1 MSPLFNRR
9 QRYTIFKLWYLLS
22 LVRWY
27 SILMVMIAQYL
38 SALFLLNKGA
48 SKLELLV
55 DPKLHISIFATAFII
70 ASGFIIN
77 SFYDLERDTVN
88 RPDRVIF
95 SRLVSQTTCLNFY
108 FFFNTVGVVMSFYVG
123 KRVMLFNF
131 LFSIALWFYSHKLK
145 KKAFWGELSAAL
157 LNIAPFFV
165 VVIFYRI
172 FTFDIFLYL
181 SFIGLMIIIREILKD
196 ILSEKGDLI
205 FGYETLPI
213 KVGMKATKQT
223 IALFMLMTVIPF
235 VVLFKIHGTSVV
247 MGYFFLGELAIIIS
261 LFMLKNAISMK
272 DYERLNM
279 MYKFLTIAGVL
290 SIPLV

>member
-1 MSPLFNRR
+1 
-9 QRYTIFKLWYLLS
+9 
-22 LVRWY
+22 
-27 SILMVMIAQYL
+27 MIAQYL
-38 SALFLLNKGA
+38 SALFLLNKGMD
-48 SKLELLV
+48 KLTLLQ

-95 SRLVSQTTCLNFY
+95 SRLVSQTTCLNVY

-131 LFSIALWFYSHKLK
+131 LFSIVLWFYSHKLK
-145 KKAFWGELSAAL
+145 KKAFLGEFSAAI

-165 VVIFYRI
+165 VVIFYGI

-181 SFIGLMIIIREILKD
+181 SFIGLMIIIREIIKD
-196 ILSEKGDLI
+196 VLSEKGDVI

-213 KVGMKATKQT
+213 KVGRTATKQT
-223 IALFMLMTVIPF
+223 IALFMIMSVIPF
-235 VVLFKIHGTSVV
+235 ALLYYLHGFTLV
-247 MGYFFLGELAIIIS
+247 MGYFFLGEILIIIS
-261 LFMLKNAISMK
+261 GFLLVKANTEADF
-272 DYERLNM
+272 ERLNTI
-279 MYKFLTIAGVL
+279 YKFLMFAGVL

>member
-1 MSPLFNRR
+1 
-9 QRYTIFKLWYLLS
+9 
-22 LVRWY
+22 
-27 SILMVMIAQYL
+27 MIAQYL
-38 SALFLLNKGA
+38 SALFLLNKGG
-48 SKLELLV
+48 SKLELLI

-95 SRLVSQTTCLNFY
+95 NRLVSQTTCLNFY

-123 KRVMLFNF
+123 KSVMLFNF

-165 VVIFYRI
+165 VVIYYHI

-181 SFIGLMIIIREILKD
+181 SFIGLMIVIREIIKD
-196 ILSEKGDLI
+196 VLSEKGDAI

-213 KVGMKATKQT
+213 KIGMKGTKQT
-223 IALFMLMTVIPF
+223 IGTLMLMTLIPF
-235 VVLFKIHGTSVV
+235 GVLYKVHGVSLV
-247 MGYFFLGELAIIIS
+247 MGYFFLGELVILIS
-261 LFMLKNAISMK
+261 LFLLKNATRTE
-272 DYERLNM
+272 DFERLNTI
-279 MYKFLTIAGVL
+279 YKFLTILGVF

>member
-9 QRYTIFKLWYLLS
+9 QRYAIFKFWYLLS

-27 SILMVMIAQYL
+27 SILAIMVAQYL
-38 SALFLLNKGA
+38 SALYLLNDGGNR
-48 SKLELLV
+48 LELLL
-55 DPKLHISIFATAFII
+55 DPQLHISIFATAFII

-77 SFYDLERDTVN
+77 SFYDLERDTIN
-88 RPDRVIF
+88 RPDKVIF

-108 FFFNTVGVVMSFYVG
+108 FLFNTVGVVMSFYVS

-131 LFSIALWFYSHKLK
+131 LFSIALWFFSHKLK
-145 KKAFWGELSAAL
+145 KHAFLGELSAAAL
-157 LNIAPFFV
+157 TIAPFFV
-165 VVIFYRI
+165 VAVFYRV

-181 SFIGLMIIIREILKD
+181 SFIGLVVLIREIIKD

-213 KVGMKATKQT
+213 KVGMIGTKRT
-223 IALFMLMTVIPF
+223 IGLLMILTIIPF
-235 VVLFKIHGTSVV
+235 SVLFYLHGITLV
-247 MGYFFLGELAIIIS
+247 MGYFLMGELLIFVSAYL
-261 LFMLKNAISMK
+261 LFKAKL
-272 DYERLNM
+272 DQDFERLNSI
-279 MYKFLTIAGVL
+279 YKFLIIAGVL

>member
-1 MSPLFNRR
+1 MNPLFNRR
-9 QRYTIFKLWYLLS
+9 QRYAIFKFWYLLR

-27 SILMVMIAQYL
+27 SVLSVMVAQYL
-38 SALFLLNKGA
+38 SALFLLNNGTD
-48 SKLELLV
+48 KLELLL
-55 DPKLHISIFATAFII
+55 DPQLHISIIATAFII

-95 SRLVSQTTCLNFY
+95 SRMVSQTTCLNMY

-123 KRVMLFNF
+123 KSVMLFNF

-145 KKAFWGELSAAL
+145 KKAFLGELSAAL

-165 VVIFYRI
+165 VVIFYRT

-181 SFIGLMIIIREILKD
+181 SFIGLIIIIREVIKD
-196 ILSEKGDLI
+196 ILSEKGDVI

-213 KVGMKATKQT
+213 KVGMQVTKKT
-223 IALFMLMTVIPF
+223 IALFMLMTFIPF
-235 VVLFKIHGTSVV
+235 SVLFSLHGTTMV
-247 MGYFFLGELAIIIS
+247 MGYFFLGELAIIVS
-261 LFMLKNAISMK
+261 LFLLYKASSTQ
-272 DYERLNM
+272 DFERLNTI
-279 MYKFLTIAGVL
+279 YKFLTIAGVL

>member
-9 QRYTIFKLWYLLS
+9 QRYAIFKSWYLLS

-27 SILMVMIAQYL
+27 SVLSVMVAQYL
-38 SALFLLNKGA
+38 SALYLLNHGEN
-48 SKLELLV
+48 KLELLL
-55 DPKLHISIFATAFII
+55 DPQLHISIFATAFII

-77 SFYDLERDTVN
+77 SFYDLERDTIN
-88 RPDRVIF
+88 RPDKVIF

-108 FFFNTVGVVMSFYVG
+108 FFFNTVGVVMSFYVS

-131 LFSIALWFYSHKLK
+131 LFSIALWFFSHKLK
-145 KKAFWGELSAAL
+145 KKALLGELSAAL
-157 LNIAPFFV
+157 LTIAPFFV
-165 VVIFYRI
+165 VAIFYRV

-181 SFIGLMIIIREILKD
+181 SFIGLIVLIREIIKD

-213 KVGMKATKQT
+213 KVGIIGTKRT
-223 IALFMLMTVIPF
+223 IGLLMGLTIFPF
-235 VVLFKIHGTSVV
+235 AVLFYLHGVTMV
-247 MGYFFLGELAIIIS
+247 MGYFFLGELLVLIS
-261 LFMLKNAISMK
+261 AVLLYKASNNDDF
-272 DYERLNM
+272 ERLNTI
-279 MYKFLTIAGVL
+279 YKFLLIAGIL